1 MRIFAYYLINNAGIQ
16 TTGSSLLFRVGLD
29 PSDTEKLMQGLGSG
43 MATAL
48 LTTFYGVLSSNF
60 IFSPIATKIE
70 KRIED
75 QILMMRVCMEGII
88 LVLKKTPEN
97 MVRDQLKVYLP
108 VQWASISSNNAQ
120 QMTEP

>member
-1 MRIFAYYLINNAGIQ
+1 
-16 TTGSSLLFRVGLD
+16 
-29 PSDTEKLMQGLGSG
+29 

-48 LTTFYGVLSSNF
+48 LTTLYGVLFSNF
-60 IFSPIATKIE
+60 VFSPIATKVE

-97 MVRDQLKVYLP
+97 LVRDQLKVYLP
-108 VQWASISSNNAQ
+108 VQWTSISSNSVEQSA
-120 QMTEP
+120 ES